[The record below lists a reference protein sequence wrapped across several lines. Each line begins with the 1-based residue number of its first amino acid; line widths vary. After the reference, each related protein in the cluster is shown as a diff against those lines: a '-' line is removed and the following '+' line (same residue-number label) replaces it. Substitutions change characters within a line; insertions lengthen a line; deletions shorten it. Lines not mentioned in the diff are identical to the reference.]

1 MRLSSQRDNIRDCY
15 KQRKDKNNTP
25 GNACISLALFFC
37 LYAATAATEMK
48 RSEIEVLLGT
58 SQKCGVSFLL
68 LKWRKY
74 RIYGLPG
81 GFGGLMYRNK
91 IA

>member
-1 MRLSSQRDNIRDCY
+1 MCTSFENCGNLEANTMYSPGPQQHLLASASADSSQRD
-15 KQRKDKNNTP
+15 KKTRKRH
-25 GNACISLALFFC
+25 
-37 LYAATAATEMK
+37 TEN
-48 RSEIEVLLGT
+48 LQGT
-58 SQKCGVSFLL
+58 SQKCGVPFLF

-81 GFGGLMYRNK
+81 GFGGLIDRNE